1 MGKFALALYPFF
13 PSYFGFNFKAHVR
26 QGYMSGG
33 AGYVLSKEAV
43 RRFVQRGLGG
53 RHGVFESIVG
63 FYFKHQLMLYT
74 IRFMSLN
81 EIYILEHILLDN
93 FAHGPSTSCVQG

>member
-1 MGKFALALYPFF
+1 
-13 PSYFGFNFKAHVR
+13 
-26 QGYMSGG
+26 MSGG

-63 FYFKHQLMLYT
+63 F
-74 IRFMSLN
+74 
-81 EIYILEHILLDN
+81 
-93 FAHGPSTSCVQG
+93 